1 MEIPLRVK
9 EFIRSALE
17 EDIGVGDMTSG
28 LLVPEEHRA
37 SGVLV
42 AKSGFMLAGLLFA
55 EEVFRSLDSD
65 IKFTQLAEE
74 GSRVKKSAV
83 LARITGRTQSLLAGE
98 RVALNI
104 LQRLSGVA
112 TLTNRFVKKVEDLDV
127 RILDTRKTTPG
138 MRYLEKYA
146 VRIGGGYNHR
156 FGLYDG
162 ILIKDNHIE
171 AAGGIKNAVAQ
182 ARENFRDKIEVEA
195 ESLKDV
201 KDAVQAGADIIM
213 LDNMSVKDMKAA
225 VRIAGKKAKLEASGN
240 VTIDNVRRLAETG
253 VDYISVGALTHSAPA
268 ADISMKIVETA
279 AE

>member
-138 MRYLEKYA
+138 MRYIEKYA